1 MRLLS
6 KFLEKISTGPL
17 VLVFTAIFVFFI
29 AAILPGQKA
38 KMDTYAGDVG
48 IIDLSFFP
56 LPDQVYNIA
65 KAYGEDGRQKYIKTR
80 VSLDIIWPLAYTFFI
95 ASVITFFLRRVHG
108 SDSRLVNLNL
118 SAVAVLVFDFI
129 ENGLAVIVMS
139 AYPDRLDGII
149 YIMATATATKWIMM
163 GIASLAML
171 YGIVAL
177 PISIIKRR

>member
-1 MRLLS
+1 MRHLA

-17 VLVFTAIFVFFI
+17 VVVFSAIFVIFI

-38 KMDTYAGDVG
+38 KMNTYAGEVG
-48 IIDLSFFP
+48 SIDLSFFP

-65 KAYGEDGRQKYIKTR
+65 KAYGEEGRQKYITTR
-80 VSLDIIWPLAYTFFI
+80 VSLDIVWPLAYTFFM

-139 AYPDRLDGII
+139 AYPDRLDGIV
-149 YIMATATATKWIMM
+149 YIMATATAAKWIMM
-163 GIASLAML
+163 GVAGLTML

-177 PISIIKRR
+177 PVLLIKRS

>member
-1 MRLLS
+1 
-6 KFLEKISTGPL
+6 L
-17 VLVFTAIFVFFI
+17 VIVFTAIFILFI

-38 KMDTYAGDVG
+38 KMDTYAGDAG

-56 LPDQVYNIA
+56 SPDQVYNIA
-65 KAYGEDGRQKYIKTR
+65 EVYGEDGRRKYIATR
-80 VSLDIIWPLAYTFFI
+80 VSLDIVWPLAYTFFMV
-95 ASVITFFLRRVHG
+95 SVITFFLRRVHG
-108 SDSRLVNLNL
+108 SDSRLVHFNL
-118 SAVAVLVFDFI
+118 SAVAVLVLDFI

-139 AYPDRLDGII
+139 AYPDRFDGIV

-177 PISIIKRR
+177 PIVLIKRR